1 MVKSRVIDTT
11 NRRTRLKAGLK
22 ARQCGVSR
30 SARMLA
36 TLVGLHIV
44 VRIGIRQAIY
54 RPRLWRDERYGVEPI
69 LGTERLQTLRVY
81 KKKLRKTLAR
91 LAHATGIPCYLSV
104 EPPWQ
109 QEVRRG
115 LWHAAIRRI
124 RPVAQH
130 LRRGGAEGQRMTAM
144 VVHRAFGR
152 HVLRQSHRCTADA
165 EQLYSGIW
173 QVLSEANPSAVIPDF
188 QVRVLT
194 RTGCEVFP
202 TNPYAPRSFVISRLR
217 YVIWTHAYR
226 LQDAHFYIVLRQKA
240 EWSKWDR
247 SGDDSWHCVQER
259 VLPALR
265 QLFTDGRDMYR
276 LAMFEYSGRQGN
288 SGNDRR
294 DILLRI
300 TWQWSIAPI
309 AIMIFCRLNVP
320 ADLSHAIFGFSSV
333 DDCFCCHR
341 WYTTSDAG
349 MTVRNPAI

>member
-1 MVKSRVIDTT
+1 MVRRVIDT

-22 ARQCGVSR
+22 ARRWGVLR
-30 SARMLA
+30 SAQVLA
-36 TLVGLHIV
+36 WLVGLHVV

-54 RPRLWRDERYGVEPI
+54 RPVQGVRYDVEP
-69 LGTERLQTLRVY
+69 LFGTEALQTLRVY

-91 LAHATGIPCYLSV
+91 LAHATGIPCYLFV
-104 EPPWQ
+104 EPPRQ
-109 QEVRRG
+109 QEGRHG
-115 LWHAAIRRI
+115 LWHAAIQRI

-130 LRRGGAEGQRMTAM
+130 LRRGPERQLMTAM
-144 VVHRAFGR
+144 VLHRAFGR
-152 HVLRQSHRCTADA
+152 HMLRQSHRCTADA
-165 EQLYSGIW
+165 EQLYSGIC

-194 RTGCEVFP
+194 PTGCEVFP

-217 YVIWTHAYR
+217 HVIWTHAYR
-226 LQDAHFYIVLRQKA
+226 LQNAHFYIILRQKA
-240 EWSKWDR
+240 EWSKWDQ
-247 SGDDSWHCVQER
+247 SGDDSWNCVQER

-265 QLFTDGRDMYR
+265 QLFTDGRDTYR
-276 LAMFEYSGRQGN
+276 LAMVEFCGRQCN

-294 DILLRI
+294 HIALRI
-300 TWQWSIAPI
+300 AWQWSIAPV

-333 DDCFCCHR
+333 DDWYCCHR
-341 WYTTSDAG
+341 WYTTSDDG